1 MINILNA
8 FMRLINMRDKV
19 KVAVAQISPVYMNK
33 EATID
38 KTCKAIE
45 EAGRNNAELIVFSE
59 THIPGYPYWRG
70 TNPIS
75 KWSQNQVE
83 YMKNAIKIPG
93 PETET
98 LGDACNSANA
108 IAVIGVTEQ
117 SDIKGS
123 NTLYNSIAII
133 DKDGALLD
141 RRRKLMPTHGERTV
155 WGQGDREDIKV
166 FDTSIGTIGA
176 SICYEHHMT
185 LLKAANAYLGEEIHC
200 ALWDGYWVMD
210 WHPGEKRRYEQGD
223 DYHLCDIEYASK
235 EYAIET
241 QTYVLSACQYIPD
254 QEMPEDTQDFNI
266 ASGGSSIINPAGVYI
281 EKPVFN
287 KETILYAELDQD
299 DRRHTKAYIDAL
311 GHYARWDILRLDI
324 RGTPNQPFTEPP
336 TIPYSK
342 IKKAAEKHQ
351 VDPDKLEKMINELH

>member
-1 MINILNA
+1 MINTLDT
-8 FMRLINMRDKV
+8 FKRLINMRDKV

-45 EAGRNNAELIVFSE
+45 EAGQNNAELIVFSE

-98 LGDACNSANA
+98 LGDACNSANT
-108 IAVIGVTEQ
+108 IAVIGATEQ

-133 DKDGALLD
+133 DKDGSLLG

-166 FDTSIGTIGA
+166 YDTSIGTIGA

-210 WHPGEKRRYEQGD
+210 WHPGEKRRYKQGD

-241 QTYVLSACQYIPD
+241 QTHVLSACQYIPD

-336 TIPYSK
+336 IIPYSK
-342 IKKAAEKHQ
+342 IKKAAEKHK
-351 VDPDKLEKMINELH
+351 VDPDKLEKMLNELH

>member
-1 MINILNA
+1 
-8 FMRLINMRDKV
+8 MRDKV
-19 KVAVAQISPVYMNK
+19 KVAVAQISPVFMDK

-45 EAGRNNAELIVFSE
+45 EAGRHGAELITFSE

-75 KWSQNQVE
+75 RWSENQVE
-83 YMKNAIKIPG
+83 YMKNAISIPG
-93 PETET
+93 PETEI
-98 LGDACNSANA
+98 LGDASRSAEINS
-108 IAVIGVTEQ
+108 VIGCTEL

-123 NTLYNSIAII
+123 NTLYNSIVFI
-133 DKDGALLD
+133 DKEGKLLG
-141 RRRKLMPTHGERTV
+141 RHRKLMPTHGERTV
-155 WGQGDREDIKV
+155 WGLGGREDIRV
-166 FDTSIGTIGA
+166 FDTDIGTVGG

-210 WHPGEKRRYEQGD
+210 WHPGKKRRYQTGD

-241 QTYVLSACQYIPD
+241 QTFVLSACQYIPD
-254 QEMPEDTQDFNI
+254 DQMPEDTQDFNI

-281 EKPVFN
+281 VEPVFDE
-287 KETILYAELDQD
+287 ETILYAELDQD
-299 DRRHTKAYIDAL
+299 DRRHTKAYLDAL
-311 GHYARWDILRLDI
+311 GHYARWDVLRLDI
-324 RGTPNQPFTEPP
+324 RGTPNRPFTEPLEV
-336 TIPYSK
+336 PYSK
-342 IKKAAEKHQ
+342 VKEIAEKHG
-351 VDPDKLEKMINELH
+351 VDPDVLEKMLRELE

>member
-1 MINILNA
+1 
-8 FMRLINMRDKV
+8 LIEMRDKV
-19 KVAVAQISPVYMNK
+19 KVAVAQISPVFMDK
-33 EATID
+33 DATVD

-45 EAGRNNAELIVFSE
+45 EAGRSGAELITFSE

-75 KWSQNQVE
+75 KWSMNQVE

-93 PETET
+93 PETEV
-98 LGDACNSANA
+98 LGDAARSAE
-108 IAVIGVTEQ
+108 IISVIGCTEM

-123 NTLYNSIAII
+123 NTLYNSIAFI
-133 DKDGALLD
+133 DKDGKLLG
-141 RRRKLMPTHGERTV
+141 RHRKLMPTHGERTV
-155 WGQGDREDIKV
+155 WGLGGREDIKV
-166 FDTSIGTIGA
+166 FDTGIGTIGG

-210 WHPGEKRRYEQGD
+210 WHPGKKRRFRAGD

-241 QTYVLSACQYIPD
+241 QSFVLSACQYIPD
-254 QEMPEDTQDFNI
+254 DQMPDDTKDFNI

-281 EKPVFN
+281 TEPVFD

-299 DRRHTKAYIDAL
+299 DRRHTKAYLDAL
-311 GHYARWDILRLDI
+311 GHYARWDVLRLDI
-324 RGTPNQPFTEPP
+324 RGTPNKPFTEPNV
-336 TIPYSK
+336 PYSK
-342 IKKAAEKHQ
+342 IKEVAEKHR
-351 VDPDKLEKMINELH
+351 VDPDKLEKMLRELE